1 MILFIKGYVTTSPRD
16 AAPRIIL
23 CSDQEEKFKEA
34 VSKFKENCFSLLS
47 QRGRKICVCIR
58 NWVSHLCFFAPKLYR
73 ELIRH
78 TAGVSNDRSIMCISR
93 IRKMFKNTEYLSSL
107 IKFQNL
113 IVSHQHCNKNS
124 REMYQYVV
132 SIKNLLSLNNWVVN
146 F

>member
-1 MILFIKGYVTTSPRD
+1 MTTSPRD

-23 CSDQEEKFKEA
+23 CSDQEKTFKEA
-34 VSKFKENCFSLLS
+34 VSKFKEFEL
-47 QRGRKICVCIR
+47 QIWERERKICVCIR
-58 NWVSHLCFFAPKLYR
+58 NRVSHLCFFAPKLYR
-73 ELIRH
+73 ELIWH

-124 REMYQYVV
+124 REMYQYAV
-132 SIKNLLSLNNWVVN
+132 SIKNLLSVNN
-146 F
+146 

>member
-1 MILFIKGYVTTSPRD
+1 MTTSPRD

-23 CSDQEEKFKEA
+23 CSDQEKTFKEA
-34 VSKFKENCFSLLS
+34 VSKFKEFEL
-47 QRGRKICVCIR
+47 QIWERERKICVCIR
-58 NWVSHLCFFAPKLYR
+58 NRVSHLCFFAPKLYR
-73 ELIRH
+73 ELIWH

-124 REMYQYVV
+124 REMYQYAV
-132 SIKNLLSLNNWVVN
+132 SIKNLLSVKN
-146 F
+146 